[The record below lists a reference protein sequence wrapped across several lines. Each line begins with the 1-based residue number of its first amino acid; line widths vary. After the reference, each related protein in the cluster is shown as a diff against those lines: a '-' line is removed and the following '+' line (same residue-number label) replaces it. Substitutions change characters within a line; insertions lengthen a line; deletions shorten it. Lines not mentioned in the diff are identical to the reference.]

1 MQARRRPNFLY
12 LMAGLL
18 TVLVGAPVVYELTHQ
33 SMPLISQ
40 VALSL
45 TLLLGIWSLVEKR
58 KWFIAGISLVATDAV
73 LTVIYLS
80 TGSWLAETITI
91 CLELS
96 FCTLSIVFALD
107 YVLLSRKM
115 DVNRIVGA
123 ICVYMLLGL
132 ILGLTNMLIY
142 RLIPGSF
149 NGLDVGEAELE
160 GFSLIYYSFV
170 TMTTL
175 GYGDITPAGALAR
188 SLAYVAAIMGQFYI
202 AILVAMVVAQYI
214 NEKNEARR
222 DEQ

>member
-12 LMAGLL
+12 LLAGLL
-18 TVLVGAPVVYELTHQ
+18 MVLVGGPVVYELTHQ
-33 SMPLISQ
+33 PMPLISK

-45 TLLLGIWSLVEKR
+45 TLLLGIWSLMEKR
-58 KWFIAGISLVATDAV
+58 KWFVAGISLVAIDVV

-107 YVLLSRKM
+107 YVLFSRKM

-142 RLIPGSF
+142 RFIPGSF
-149 NGLDVGEAELE
+149 NGLEAEEAALE

-222 DEQ
+222 GGQ